1 MKTYTMCGS
10 MKFAEEM
17 KKIAKQLEIE
27 NGYKILQC
35 VYVDDINKLT
45 KEDVKK
51 LQEEHYRKIDISD
64 GIYVVNVNGY
74 IGESV
79 RKEIEYA
86 RQAKKEI
93 LYYYDV

>member
-1 MKTYTMCGS
+1 MKTYTICGS
-10 MKFAEEM
+10 MKFAEKT
-17 KKIAKQLEIE
+17 KKVAKKLETE

-45 KEDVKK
+45 NEDIKK

-86 RQAKKEI
+86 KQANKEI
-93 LYYYDV
+93 LYYYDI